1 MDVASALGEG
11 KSVVFRGSNLHTI
24 FRERVRLHPERIA
37 LSTRQESISYAELA
51 ARADRLAHRLIGLGV
66 GPDVPV
72 GLCARRGPEAIA
84 GMLGILAAGGGYVP
98 IDPAYPAERVG
109 HLLTDCAP
117 PLVVATR
124 DTADVLTGR
133 HPAIVWLDGD
143 ETGDGRPVPEP
154 RGPASDR
161 DLAYV
166 IYTSGSTG
174 KPKGVMVEHRNVVRL
189 FEQTRPWFRFGEHDT
204 WALFHSIS
212 FDFSV
217 WEIWGAL
224 LFGGR
229 LVLLPETVT
238 RSPELLVSLLR
249 AHRVTV
255 LNQTPSAFQQSITA
269 LPVGERDDHPFGPD
283 LRLVIFGGERLDP
296 RTLAA
301 WLDRHG
307 DRRPALINMYGITET
322 TVHCTHRPITAAD
335 ARTGGRSPIGAGIPD
350 LRVDVLDD
358 DLRPVP
364 DGVPGELYVAGPGLA
379 RGYLN
384 RPALTA
390 QRFVAGAD
398 GARLYRTGDRAQR
411 EHGEL
416 IYLGRADGQLKI
428 RGYRIEPGEVEACL
442 CRAGTIARAVVTSR
456 VSRDGEVVLAAYLV
470 PSGTNAGRL
479 TDAELIAA
487 AQRHARAA
495 LPRHLRPSYYKVVS
509 EIPMTPQGKVNHDA
523 LREDDHAGA
532 GSGRHTAVDR

>member
-1 MDVASALGEG
+1 M
-11 KSVVFRGSNLHTI
+11 VFRGSNLHTI

-51 ARADRLAHRLIGLGV
+51 ARADRLARRLTGLGV

-72 GLCARRGPEAIA
+72 GLCARRGPEAIV

-109 HLLTDCAP
+109 YLLTDCAP
-117 PLVVATR
+117 PLVVAAR
-124 DTADVLTGR
+124 DTAEVLTGR
-133 HPAIVWLDGD
+133 HPAIVWIDD
-143 ETGDGRPVPEP
+143 DDAGDGPQLPEP
-154 RGPASDR
+154 DGPSSDR

-238 RSPELLVSLLR
+238 RAPELLVSLLR

-255 LNQTPSAFQQSITA
+255 LNQTPSAFHQLLTA
-269 LPVGERDDHPFGPD
+269 LPAAERGDNPFGPD

-296 RTLAA
+296 RVLAP

-307 DRRPALINMYGITET
+307 DRRPTLVNMYGITET

-335 ARTGGRSPIGAGIPD
+335 LRTGGRSPIGAGIPD
-350 LRVDVLDD
+350 LRVHVLDD
-358 DLRPVP
+358 ELRPVP
-364 DGVPGELYVAGPGLA
+364 DGVAGELYVAGPGLT

-390 QRFVAGAD
+390 QRFVAAAD
-398 GARLYRTGDRAQR
+398 GERLYRTGDRAQR
-411 EHGEL
+411 ERGEL
-416 IYLGRADGQLKI
+416 LYLGRADGQLKI
-428 RGYRIEPGEVEACL
+428 RGYRIEPGEIEACL
-442 CRAGTIARAVVTSR
+442 CRVDAIARAVVTSR
-456 VSRDGEVVLAAYLV
+456 TNRDGDVVLAAYLL
-470 PSGTNAGRL
+470 PAGSDRPA
-479 TDAELIAA
+479 DAELVTAA
-487 AQRHARAA
+487 RQHARAA
-495 LPRHLRPSYYKVVS
+495 LPRHLRPSYYEVVS

-523 LREDDHAGA
+523 LGEDDHAGA
-532 GSGRHTAVDR
+532 ERLGRAAVDR